1 MGPREGSPV
10 FVTSTMIDY
19 SRNHFEL
26 LGLRPGFR
34 VDADALERAYRD
46 LQRSVHPDRFA
57 SASDAQKRLAL
68 QASARANEAY
78 RTLRDPVA
86 RAEYV
91 LSLRGIDATAETDTR
106 LPVAFLTRQ
115 LERREAAEEAKDAS
129 DHRAVAVLSGEVRR
143 EADALCDEVARLLD
157 DGDSAASMRVRE
169 WRFLVKLADDL
180 DALRVTE
187 AD

>member
-1 MGPREGSPV
+1 
-10 FVTSTMIDY
+10 MIDF

-26 LGLRPGFR
+26 LGLAPRFR
-34 VDADALERAYRD
+34 VDVDALERAYRD

-86 RAEYV
+86 RAEYL
-91 LSLRGIDATAETDTR
+91 LSLRGFDPAAETGTR
-106 LPVAFLTRQ
+106 LSVPFLTRQ
-115 LERREAAEEAKDAS
+115 LERREAAEEAKDAH
-129 DHRAVAVLSGEVRR
+129 DDRALSALIDDVRR
-143 EADALCDEVARLLD
+143 DAGELCAEVARLLD
-157 DGDSAASMRVRE
+157 ANDPGAQMRVRE
-169 WRFLVKLADDL
+169 WHFLVKLADDL

-187 AD
+187 PE

>member
-1 MGPREGSPV
+1 
-10 FVTSTMIDY
+10 MIDF

-26 LGLRPGFR
+26 LGLRPAFR
-34 VDADALERAYRD
+34 VDADALERAYRE

-57 SASDAQKRLAL
+57 SATDAEKRLAL

-86 RAEYV
+86 RAEYL
-91 LSLRGIDATAETDTR
+91 LSLRGVDANVETDTR

-115 LERREAAEEAKDAS
+115 LERREAADEARDAR
-129 DHRAVAVLSGEVRR
+129 DDAALGALIDDVRR
-143 EADALCDEVARLLD
+143 DAGALSVEVAALLD
-157 DGDSAASMRVRE
+157 ANDDAASMRVRE

-180 DALRVTE
+180 EALRE
-187 AD
+187 SKR